1 MGFYRAAMRKC
12 ARASA
17 REARSSFAMAR
28 STRRSAPVARLRSLW
43 YLCRAYPPKG
53 VPMRRFAILVLATS
67 LAAGA
72 QSSDK
77 KKAAAAQKPKPDP
90 ALVQAFGSSVGTW
103 TCSGTTNMPKDMG
116 GGQLKTK
123 SKMTIR
129 REAGGFAYS
138 GDYTMAPNKAFPGMR
153 GRMMWTY
160 DPGAKKFYELA
171 ADTTGGAMRGES
183 DGLKDGKMVWNEEG
197 TMMGKSTKSTTTIV
211 YKGKKALDIQFEMGD
226 MNGADHC
233 KKS

>member
-1 MGFYRAAMRKC
+1 VVEGAL
-12 ARASA
+12 
-17 REARSSFAMAR
+17 E
-28 STRRSAPVARLRSLW
+28 VI
-43 YLCRAYPPKG
+43 
-53 VPMRRFAILVLATS
+53 AILILATS

-72 QSSDK
+72 QDK
-77 KKAAAAQKPKPDP
+77 KKAAASQPKPDP

-116 GGQLKTK
+116 GGALKTK

-160 DPGAKKFYELA
+160 DPAAKKFYELA

-183 DGLKDGKMVWNEEG
+183 DGLKDGKMVWSEEG
-197 TMMGKSTKSTTTIV
+197 TMMGKSVKSTTTIV

>member
-1 MGFYRAAMRKC
+1 M
-12 ARASA
+12 
-17 REARSSFAMAR
+17 
-28 STRRSAPVARLRSLW
+28 T
-43 YLCRAYPPKG
+43 
-53 VPMRRFAILVLATS
+53 RFAILILATS

-72 QSSDK
+72 QSDASK
-77 KKAAAAQKPKPDP
+77 KGAASMKAPKPDP

-138 GDYTMAPNKAFPGMR
+138 GDYTMAPNKTFPGMR